1 MEFNLVFLFLLYWVS
16 IFSCMGYGIFAF
28 HIVGRKNFTSNY
40 GYIGLLGVLFLIIY
54 SYISNFFYPHSE
66 IHNLALIILGLI
78 FFIYYVL
85 VRFIK
90 KKEFK
95 NLVIL
100 FLLLFISFVIYKPHD
115 DFSYYHF
122 QYSNYLIEFPLLIGV
137 GQFNHGFATPSSI
150 FYLNSLFSLPNAKY
164 ALFHVPALLLFGF
177 SNLILL
183 QKLLK
188 YLEKNEA
195 NYLSFFLL
203 FSIAFINIIFY
214 RLAEHGTDR
223 SAQILVFILI
233 YELIVLINNRNNFIN
248 SISKVF
254 LLLSIIIS
262 LKAFY
267 LLYFVFLVPVLVF
280 GYIKYKNDLILIFLK
295 NNFFILFVFTFLIII
310 STNFFNSGCLIFPV
324 SITCFENLPWSFSLD
339 HVNHMN
345 NWYEQWSKAGAGPNF
360 RVDNPEEYIL
370 FFNWVSNWFDEYFFN
385 KVSDF
390 LLGLTAIIL
399 ISSLFI
405 ISSKKKPVSN
415 KDKILPIYIC
425 LIILFVEWF
434 YNHPSLRYGGYVLL
448 GLFLIISSSL
458 FLEKFRNRKINLR
471 VKTLIILFFGIFIL
485 RNVDRINHEI
495 EKYGYRPLENA
506 HYRMYDNYFDINK
519 NLKYLINYH
528 ILCSEKKECKDSIDV
543 EMGSFIGKIYFE
555 SVQ

>member
-1 MEFNLVFLFLLYWVS
+1 MELNLFFLFFLYWVS
-16 IFSCMGYGIFAF
+16 IFSCMGYGIFAL
-28 HIVGRKNFTSNY
+28 HLVGRKNFTSNY

-188 YLEKNEA
+188 YLEKKEA

-233 YELIVLINNRNNFIN
+233 YELIVLINNRNNFVN

-267 LLYFVFLVPVLVF
+267 ILYFILLVPVLFF
-280 GYIKYKNDLILIFLK
+280 GYSKFKNDLILIFLK
-295 NNFFILFVFTFLIII
+295 NNFFKFLIVTFLVVI
-310 STNFFNSGCLIFPV
+310 STNFFNSGCLIYPV
-324 SITCFENLPWSFSLD
+324 SITCFENLPWAFSLD

-360 RVDNPEEYIL
+360 RVDNPKEYIL
-370 FFNWVSNWFDEYFFN
+370 YFNWVSNWFDVYFFN

-390 LLGLTAIIL
+390 LLGVIAIIFV
-399 ISSLFI
+399 SSFFI
-405 ISSKKKPVSN
+405 INSEKKSVFN
-415 KDKILPIYIC
+415 NDKIFPIYTC
-425 LIILFVEWF
+425 LVILFMEWF

-448 GLFLIISSSL
+448 GLFLIIPSSL
-458 FLEKFRNRKINLR
+458 FLEKFKNKKINIR
-471 VKTLIILFFGIFIL
+471 IKTLIVIFFGIFIF
-485 RNVDRINHEI
+485 RNVDRINNEI
-495 EKYGYRPLENA
+495 EKYDYSPLKNA
-506 HYRMYDNYFDINK
+506 HYRMNDNYFDINK
-519 NLKYLINYH
+519 NLNELTNYH
-528 ILCSEKKECKDSIDV
+528 ILCSEKKECKENIDV
-543 EMGSFIGKIYFE
+543 EMGSLIGKIYFK